1 MVIICRTRR
10 LTLKSGEKIL
20 ENFPLLS
27 AIHPIS
33 FNFYSDDRAKK
44 SKQEEEYYGL
54 AQTYG
59 YSPEDLGVDS
69 GRGFGRGRGGR
80 GGGGQAPYPMGG
92 RGGFGGGQGGYQ
104 TTPLSY
110 FPCLT

>member
-1 MVIICRTRR
+1 MRKYQKTFLFCHQ
-10 LTLKSGEKIL
+10 LTQSL
-20 ENFPLLS
+20 F
-27 AIHPIS
+27 
-33 FNFYSDDRAKK
+33 FYSDDRAKK

-80 GGGGQAPYPMGG
+80 GGGRQAPYPMGG

-104 TTPLSY
+104 TTPLVPL
-110 FPCLT
+110 FDLNC